1 MPITLIAPTT
11 ITKRQRRLR
20 PALLGYWLCGVAG
33 GLVELLALQR
43 SRWMRRRTR
52 R

>member
-1 MPITLIAPTT
+1 MPGIYIAPTPS
-11 ITKRQRRLR
+11 KRRQRRLK

>member
-1 MPITLIAPTT
+1 MPITLIASTSR
-11 ITKRQRRLR
+11 RQRRLR

-43 SRWMRRRTR
+43 SRWMRRRLR